1 MTIFESGTVVD
12 VPFPFIEKERSKT
25 RPALILSAPSFQ
37 SSCGACVLA
46 MITSAERSAWPND
59 VLLADWRG
67 AGLRKPSILR
77 WKIFTLDDALIL
89 GARGALSPADWTH
102 VRASFEGI
110 FANPGSINPK
120 AP

>member
-1 MTIFESGTVVD
+1 MTIFEPGTVVD

-37 SSCGACVLA
+37 SSCGACVMA

-59 VLLADWRG
+59 VLLADWHG
-67 AGLRKPSILR
+67 AGLRKPSLLR
-77 WKIFTLDDALIL
+77 WKVFTLDDALIL
-89 GARGALSPADWTH
+89 GSRGVLSPADRNR

-110 FANPGSINPK
+110 FLDQKSIQPK
-120 AP
+120 EP